1 MFKKISLVTIGIAI
15 AFSVSAC
22 GKSTP
27 APSTTNAP
35 SGNTGNTTTTQ
46 PTSTAGTGTTTV
58 DASAVYKQNCVSC
71 HGVDLGGA
79 VGPNLQKVGSRLSI
93 DQIGSVIANGRNA
106 MPAFKDRLKV
116 EEIDA
121 LAVWLAAKK

>member
-1 MFKKISLVTIGIAI
+1 MFKKIGLVSIGLAL
-15 AFSVSAC
+15 ALSVSAC

-27 APSTTNAP
+27 APSVTNAP
-35 SGNTGNTTTTQ
+35 TGNTGNTTTTQ
-46 PTSTAGTGTTTV
+46 PTSTAGAGTTTV

-79 VGPNLQKVGSRLSI
+79 VGPNLQNVGSRLSV
-93 DQIGSVIANGRNA
+93 DQIATVIANGRNA
-106 MPAFKDRLKV
+106 MPAFKDRLKT

-121 LAVWLAAKK
+121 LSVWLAAKK